1 MRVEIV
7 PLEWVNVVW
16 PKVEPFFAKAAKHS
30 DGYSVENWKVLATQG
45 NWLLLIAVAGESN
58 ICGAMLINFF
68 NRPSARVAFVM
79 ALGGK
84 LVVSKEMFEQLKA
97 IVISRGATEIEGT
110 VRGSVA
116 RLLRQN
122 AYLGIK
128 EKHRIVGVK
137 LC

>member
-1 MRVEIV
+1 MRIETVA
-7 PLEWVNVVW
+7 LEWVNVVW
-16 PKVEPFFAKAAKHS
+16 PKVEPFFAEAAKHG
-30 DGYSVENWKVLATQG
+30 DDYSVEHLKVLATQG
-45 NWLLLIAVAGESN
+45 NWLLLIAVAGESD

-68 NRPSARVAFVM
+68 NRPNTRVAFIM
-79 ALGGK
+79 AIGGK
-84 LVVSKEMFEQLKA
+84 FIVNKEMFEQLKT
-97 IVISRGATEIEGT
+97 IVVSRGATEIEGA

-122 AYLGIK
+122 LGFK